1 MKIQSISNIFFK
13 GKPNNYAKIDEHIT
27 RSAQP
32 LKDDFAWLKEQGV
45 TDIINFR
52 VMYESAIDFDEKEEV
67 EKLGLRYHNIPTITK
82 RPNEEKVMDT
92 GSIHTFEHLGA
103 TFLRNNQQWKDRIIY
118 FGPMGCRT
126 GFYLIISGDLEPYDI
141 LDLIEKM
148 IKFVINFEGEIPGAT
163 PKDCGNYSDMNL
175 SGAKLYALKYYK
187 EVLEFK
193 EERRF
198 KYE

>member
-1 MKIQSISNIFFK
+1 MEKIASFKVNHLVLLPGLYISRK
-13 GKPNNYAKIDEHIT
+13 DKINTLNGVSNDTTFVTTFDMRIT
-27 RSAQP
+27 
-32 LKDDFAWLKEQGV
+32 
-45 TDIINFR
+45 
-52 VMYESAIDFDEKEEV
+52 
-67 EKLGLRYHNIPTITK
+67 